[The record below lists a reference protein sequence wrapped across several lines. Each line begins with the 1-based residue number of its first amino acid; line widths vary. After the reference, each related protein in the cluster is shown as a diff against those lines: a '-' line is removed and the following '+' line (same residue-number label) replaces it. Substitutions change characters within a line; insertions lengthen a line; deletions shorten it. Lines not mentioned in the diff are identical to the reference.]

1 MTLLAKIYYC
11 LLGLLGL
18 VTLGVLS
25 YGVSFQP
32 ITQSPTK
39 VTEKQ
44 SQLDATTQQEL
55 TQIKK
60 HLQVL
65 ETKNQQQ
72 IALNNQRKVQDEN
85 LARQI
90 DTNLGLM
97 KGWDA
102 QIKKLQEE
110 ITQIDNDLQKDTQ
123 RAQQITALE
132 TEIATLEKKLAQ
144 AELEAA
150 AKNQLQETIQAKKE
164 ALQEL
169 TPYQSFSPEEQ
180 QQLEKQK
187 QAKKEIEQQLSTQK
201 TTLEQQTA
209 LLVEERK
216 KIQLTPLTKEVN
228 EPLPFLVPAGNKL
241 PELTEEIKD
250 LEEAIR
256 YNEVNQRTIQKLFA
270 DQKDEA
276 ERHKLT
282 NYRLFLESQ
291 LFIFEKRI
299 KTLQEMIQAIQ
310 QNQAL
315 PTKKKK
321 KNFASVY
328 GMTEEKEQ
336 FADLIHYF
344 NAPKHVLGYQNVKP
358 TGVLLYGPPGT
369 GKSHLIEAL
378 CGETGVHYI
387 EFEPSRLDKTYV
399 GEGNEELEK
408 IWAEAE
414 AYEKTIIFI
423 DEISGLA
430 NRENKNTNQTANN
443 IINNLLTKLDG
454 FKRSD
459 HKIILMGATN
469 HLDQI
474 DSALRSRFQQ
484 EIKIDSFKKE
494 EIPGFLKFLILNNH
508 YRISFHTLNHLE
520 TLVQRV
526 PADKELSNRDW
537 VKLLNRAFLIYDRL
551 AFEHDDHEVML
562 PSDLDEALDQMLEI
576 KRSTT
581 EIQKQ
586 RQACEAQYRAWKAGF
601 VTDIAYRDR
610 TKVERTY
617 TFERFN
623 GLTNCQYPD
632 KVPKELNSFVQ
643 NKPFSEWYHEWDQRG
658 IDNNWIPTKNE
669 AFYKIPPTLETDKNA
684 SLLTKENISDEGIMI
699 YKHANT
705 INLLYNGPKYVLD
718 RDQDFY
724 LCEIPIPFRD
734 LDKTFFDDRYYT
746 QNYYL
751 HFNPVK
757 NYLTLYTEPMK
768 MNENEQK

>member
-1 MTLLAKIYYC
+1 MTLLAKIYCC

-25 YGVSFQP
+25 YGVSLQP

-55 TQIKK
+55 IQIKK
-60 HLQVL
+60 HLQFL
-65 ETKNQQQ
+65 EAKNQQQ

-123 RAQQITALE
+123 RAQQIKALE

-144 AELEAA
+144 AELEEAET
-150 AKNQLQETIQAKKE
+150 NQLQETIQAKKE

-169 TPYQSFSPEEQ
+169 TKYQPLSPEEQ
-180 QQLEKQK
+180 QKLEQQK
-187 QAKKEIEQQLSTQK
+187 QAKKESQQQLSTQK
-201 TTLEQQTA
+201 TTMEKQTA

-241 PELTEEIKD
+241 QELTEEITD

-310 QNQAL
+310 QNQTL
-315 PTKKKK
+315 PPKKKK

-484 EIKIDSFKKE
+484 EIKIDSFKKD

-537 VKLLNRAFLIYDRL
+537 VKLL
-551 AFEHDDHEVML
+551 
-562 PSDLDEALDQMLEI
+562 
-576 KRSTT
+576 
-581 EIQKQ
+581 
-586 RQACEAQYRAWKAGF
+586 
-601 VTDIAYRDR
+601 
-610 TKVERTY
+610 
-617 TFERFN
+617 
-623 GLTNCQYPD
+623 
-632 KVPKELNSFVQ
+632 
-643 NKPFSEWYHEWDQRG
+643 
-658 IDNNWIPTKNE
+658 
-669 AFYKIPPTLETDKNA
+669 
-684 SLLTKENISDEGIMI
+684 
-699 YKHANT
+699 
-705 INLLYNGPKYVLD
+705 
-718 RDQDFY
+718 
-724 LCEIPIPFRD
+724 
-734 LDKTFFDDRYYT
+734 
-746 QNYYL
+746 
-751 HFNPVK
+751 
-757 NYLTLYTEPMK
+757 
-768 MNENEQK
+768 